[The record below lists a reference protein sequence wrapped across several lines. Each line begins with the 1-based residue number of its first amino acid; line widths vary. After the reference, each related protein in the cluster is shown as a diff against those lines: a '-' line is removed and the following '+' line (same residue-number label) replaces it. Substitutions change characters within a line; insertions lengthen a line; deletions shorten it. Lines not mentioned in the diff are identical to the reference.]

1 MKAKW
6 LTDARKIPD
15 EVMSYLR
22 RIAVR
27 AVEEYHYSPELIAA
41 IFGISRSCIYD
52 WLRAYHEKGED
63 ALDTR
68 KAPGS
73 PRVMTSEIDDWL
85 KKRFCIRPPKIT
97 VTIPFS
103 GRWRYSSIY

>member
-1 MKAKW
+1 MKDNG
-6 LTDARKIPD
+6 LSDARKIPD
-15 EVMSYLR
+15 EVMNYLR

-27 AVEEYHYSPELIAA
+27 AVEEKHYSPELIAV

-73 PRVMTSEIDDWL
+73 PPAVSYTHLDVY
-85 KKRFCIRPPKIT
+85 KRQVSLRRFPMQICD
-97 VTIPFS
+97 
-103 GRWRYSSIY
+103 G